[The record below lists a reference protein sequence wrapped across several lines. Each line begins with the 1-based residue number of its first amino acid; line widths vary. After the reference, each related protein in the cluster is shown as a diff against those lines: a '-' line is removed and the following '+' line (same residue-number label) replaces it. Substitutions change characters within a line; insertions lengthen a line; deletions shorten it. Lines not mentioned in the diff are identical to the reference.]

1 MGFLAEGD
9 RCSNHASKLIYSVF
23 RVLVEVYPFRVIRN
37 DLVTR
42 RGKRGKSQSVAERSR
57 DPIPLSPCRAE
68 LISSRGHSAPLR
80 GSRRRETHGQKNGGR
95 HHRGLGADSPSKPTP
110 LS

>member
-37 DLVTR
+37 DDTPSSFGYQTR
-42 RGKRGKSQSVAERSR
+42 
-57 DPIPLSPCRAE
+57 
-68 LISSRGHSAPLR
+68 
-80 GSRRRETHGQKNGGR
+80 
-95 HHRGLGADSPSKPTP
+95 
-110 LS
+110 